1 MQWSAVLAVA
11 KTEWRNQWRS
21 SLIVGLLFGLI
32 GGCVLAILTV
42 AQRTDSAFPRLV
54 ATVHRPDAV
63 THVVGAQ
70 DALLQQ
76 VTSLPGVEESWAPHI
91 WVGRLDHGPLTY
103 LSIMAG
109 PGHPADLVRPV
120 LLEGRE
126 PQEGSPHEVLLSE
139 DYARASG
146 VSAGSTVDMTLLTGQ
161 QVARFGAGFGN
172 PAGPRVTLHVVGIG
186 RMPLWGSDAGTAIAT
201 PAFAERY
208 VSSSAGHVSFLRLA
222 PGDEPRRDFDRAFAA
237 LAAANPAPPELAEL
251 GPPQVRYPTATED
264 PLVAPVR
271 RVLVAGLTLSAG
283 VTAVAALLITTQA
296 LNRRHSLNLTAH
308 RIEAALGMTRL
319 ERAVARTAA
328 ALPGATV
335 AGSAST
341 ATGLAA
347 GLLEPLGALAAF
359 EPTPGYLP
367 NPGIALIGG
376 TSIALIH
383 LALSGA
389 TAAVVLRS
397 TPAGDA
403 TPRRGRWLPLLRRS
417 PVLLAGLRMAW
428 GSGQGRSAGMA
439 AQVLG
444 LAAVVTLS
452 VAVSTF
458 STSLERLVSTPPRYG
473 APADISLMDAKAP
486 DVARL
491 ATDARVAAIDVV
503 SIGEVVLEGDM
514 VRAYAYRPVK
524 GVRELTVI
532 SGRRPAAADEVA
544 LGPRLADQLQARKR
558 DGRLVVA
565 LADGSTATLRVVGVI
580 TNQPTDVSERLGASA
595 VLSPSGLDRVAVTPP
610 RQDARITAEP
620 GRLEA
625 LRASMERNLEIYGAE
640 TPREIT
646 TLDGLRPLLGFLTGV
661 MACGVV
667 VTVTHLLWQ
676 TRRRSRR
683 PTTVVRAL
691 GFTPA
696 RVGALR
702 VTMAAALVAPAL
714 ALGVPMGLGLG
725 RVVWWEVATASGVKG
740 DVLLPGV
747 WVTAAALAVLVA
759 SMVLPTAWTRKEDRA
774 VATELRVE

>member
-1 MQWSAVLAVA
+1 MQWGAVLAVA
-11 KTEWRNQWRS
+11 KADWRS
-21 SLIVGLLFGLI
+21 RWRGSLVIGLMFGLI

-54 ATVHRPDAV
+54 AAVHRPDAV

-70 DALLQQ
+70 DALLQK
-76 VTSLPGVEESWAPHI
+76 VASLPGVEESWAPHI
-91 WVGRLDHGPLTY
+91 WVGQLDSGPLTY
-103 LSIMAG
+103 LSVIAG

-126 PQEGSPHEVLLSE
+126 PREGSPHEVLLSE

-146 VSAGSTVDMTLLTGQ
+146 VSAGSTIDMTLLTGQ
-161 QVARFGAGFGN
+161 QVARFGVGFGK

-201 PAFAERY
+201 PAFTDRY

-222 PGDEPRRDFDRAFAA
+222 PGDKPRRNFDRAFTA
-237 LAAANPAPPELAEL
+237 LATANPAPPELAEL

-271 RVLVAGLTLSAG
+271 RVLVAGLTMSAG

-296 LNRRHSLNLTAH
+296 LNRRHAQSLTAH
-308 RIEAALGMTRL
+308 RVEAALGMTRL

-335 AGSAST
+335 AGSTST

-347 GLLEPLGALAAF
+347 GLLEPLGALRAF

-389 TAAVVLRS
+389 TAAAVLRS
-397 TPAGDA
+397 TLAGNA
-403 TPRRGRWLPLLRRS
+403 TPRRGPWLPLVRRS

-428 GSGQGRSAGMA
+428 GPGQGHGTGMA

-458 STSLERLVSTPPRYG
+458 STSLDRLVSTPSRYG

-503 SIGEVVLEGDM
+503 SIGEVVLAGEM

-524 GVRELTVI
+524 SAREVTVI

-544 LGPRLADQLQARKR
+544 LGPRLADQLQGRKR
-558 DGRLVVA
+558 DGRLVVT

-580 TNQPTDVSERLGASA
+580 TNQPIDASERLGASA

-625 LRASMERNLEIYGAE
+625 LRASMEHTLEIYGAE

-646 TLDGLRPLLGFLTGV
+646 TLDGLRPLLDFLTSV
-661 MACGVV
+661 LASGVV
-667 VTVTHLLWQ
+667 IAVTHSLWQ

-683 PTTVVRAL
+683 ATAVVRAL

-702 VTMAAALVAPAL
+702 VTMVAALVAPAL

-725 RVVWWEVATASGVKG
+725 RLVWWEVATTSGVEG
-740 DVLLPGV
+740 DVLLPGA

-774 VATELRVE
+774 VSTELRAE